1 MRNNQLFIFK
11 MDNMSYE
18 KNVSHEGTSSP
29 QHPSVPDL
37 DGYIYKMKSKQSI
50 FGSWVKRYFKINRVT
65 ECLEYYNS
73 KPNSSDIKPSGSIQL
88 QRLNSVRKFDGN
100 CLQVS
105 ISCDFS
111 FKYIS
116 C

>member
-1 MRNNQLFIFK
+1 MPSDLQ
-11 MDNMSYE
+11 
-18 KNVSHEGTSSP
+18 P
-29 QHPSVPDL
+29 PSVPDL

-65 ECLEYYNS
+65 ECLEYYSS
-73 KPNSSDIKPSGSIQL
+73 KPNGSDIKPSGSIQL

-105 ISCDFS
+105 KYANIVAYLISYYKFHTFS
-111 FKYIS
+111 IY
-116 C
+116 